1 MLRFSARKLVAAAA
15 MLLLAVAAP
24 AAAQVP
30 DPFARQLA
38 VALAHVEVDLAAQGY
53 HRAAGPFVGGL
64 AQGDGRRFEITLRAL
79 QDYRFLGVCDARCG
93 ALDLRLYDMNNDLVG
108 EYALDDSEPT
118 FSVRP
123 RMTGVHTAEVTM
135 SECAAASCFYA
146 VNVYSR

>member
-15 MLLLAVAAP
+15 MLLALAAAP
-24 AAAQVP
+24 AVAQVP

-38 VALAHVEVDLAAQGY
+38 VALAHAEVDLTPQGY
-53 HRAAGPFVGGL
+53 IRAAGPFAGGL
-64 AQGDGRRFEITLRAL
+64 NPGESRRFQITLRAM

-93 ALDLRLYDMNNDLVG
+93 SLDLRLYDINNDLVG
-108 EYALDDSEPT
+108 EYALNDAEPT

-123 RMTGVHTAEVTM
+123 RATGVHTAEVTM
-135 SECAAASCFYA
+135 TECAAAPCFYA